1 MLPFDIKVA
10 ICYQVRISK
19 LNSNYVNLMV
29 FEIRYESNHQ
39 KIEIL
44 LFIFYF
50 SENETDTDQ
59 VLEMSSKPAETIFGE
74 HAVSKDEDNETEISQ
89 YLTLTQLGN
98 ILRELSVLGKTLTY
112 IHVKQLKPLLRWMK
126 NVQLW
131 YQNYLYLLN
140 HERDINFTFQELERQ
155 LALFQRS

>member
-1 MLPFDIKVA
+1 M
-10 ICYQVRISK
+10 
-19 LNSNYVNLMV
+19 
-29 FEIRYESNHQ
+29 
-39 KIEIL
+39 

-59 VLEMSSKPAETIFGE
+59 VLEMSSKPAETIFEE

-112 IHVKQLKPLLRWMK
+112 IHVKQLKPLLR
-126 NVQLW
+126 
-131 YQNYLYLLN
+131 
-140 HERDINFTFQELERQ
+140 
-155 LALFQRS
+155 